1 MVRNPSYD
9 NVPELR
15 VSEPT
20 NIKET
25 GFVKNREMYGLVRD
39 IGKLKFLTEPHEYE
53 WLFEGLYG

>member
-15 VSEPT
+15 VSAPT

-39 IGKLKFLTEPHEYE
+39 IGKLKFLTEPHEYG